1 MNSNKGSFV
10 KSVSNN
16 LVVRCR
22 DITVSFSEFPVTNTL
37 QGLVKGHY
45 INYML
50 LHVPTLFHNVLK
62 VLNIHLA
69 V

>member
-1 MNSNKGSFV
+1 M
-10 KSVSNN
+10 SNN
-16 LVVRCR
+16 LVVHCR
-22 DITVSFSEFPVTNTL
+22 DITVSFSEFPVTNAL

-50 LHVPTLFHNVLK
+50 SHIPTLFHTVLK